1 MAVKDRTAQNHPTS
15 DAQCAYFRSWMPKV
29 DRFTDGM
36 SNQPDAGSV
45 SLAPCGIAAIAWP
58 QQLSGGGAWQ
68 GEGSALLTDRCEGD
82 GARVLWP
89 DSCFSDS
96 DCSSSSTGERAPF
109 RSVVRR
115 VFWRVQMTGPLLAI
129 DTRGLTKTYGRAAAV
144 DCVDLQ
150 VPAGGVYALLGTNG
164 AGKTTTVR
172 MLSTLVRPDAG
183 TARVFG
189 LDVVAHAGRVRSL
202 IGVTGQYASVDEDLT
217 ATENLTIF
225 ARLVGASRRQSR
237 GRADELLAEFGLGAA
252 ADRAVRHFS
261 GGMRRRLDL
270 AASMITRP
278 RLLFLDE
285 PTTGLDPRTRQQMWQ
300 TVRRMVADGSTVL
313 LTTQYLEEADQLAD
327 RVAVMDHGRIVADG
341 TADELKARIGDNCV
355 RLDLRDPDLAPAAAA
370 VCAVF
375 AQEDVLLEEAERR
388 VMVPMPDLES
398 LPEMLLALRAAQIEL
413 VAVNV
418 ERPTLDEVFFALTGD
433 AEPGVAA

>member
-1 MAVKDRTAQNHPTS
+1 
-15 DAQCAYFRSWMPKV
+15 
-29 DRFTDGM
+29 
-36 SNQPDAGSV
+36 
-45 SLAPCGIAAIAWP
+45 
-58 QQLSGGGAWQ
+58 
-68 GEGSALLTDRCEGD
+68 
-82 GARVLWP
+82 
-89 DSCFSDS
+89 
-96 DCSSSSTGERAPF
+96 
-109 RSVVRR
+109 
-115 VFWRVQMTGPLLAI
+115 MTGPLLAI

-225 ARLVGASRRQSR
+225 ARLAGASRRQSR
-237 GRADELLAEFGLGAA
+237 GRAAELLAEFGLGAA

-375 AQEDVLLEEAERR
+375 AQEDVLLEGAERR

>member
-1 MAVKDRTAQNHPTS
+1 
-15 DAQCAYFRSWMPKV
+15 
-29 DRFTDGM
+29 
-36 SNQPDAGSV
+36 
-45 SLAPCGIAAIAWP
+45 
-58 QQLSGGGAWQ
+58 
-68 GEGSALLTDRCEGD
+68 
-82 GARVLWP
+82 
-89 DSCFSDS
+89 
-96 DCSSSSTGERAPF
+96 
-109 RSVVRR
+109 
-115 VFWRVQMTGPLLAI
+115 MTGPLLAI

-172 MLSTLVRPDAG
+172 MLSTLIRPDAG

-375 AQEDVLLEEAERR
+375 AQEDVLLEGAERR

>member
-1 MAVKDRTAQNHPTS
+1 
-15 DAQCAYFRSWMPKV
+15 
-29 DRFTDGM
+29 
-36 SNQPDAGSV
+36 
-45 SLAPCGIAAIAWP
+45 
-58 QQLSGGGAWQ
+58 
-68 GEGSALLTDRCEGD
+68 
-82 GARVLWP
+82 
-89 DSCFSDS
+89 
-96 DCSSSSTGERAPF
+96 
-109 RSVVRR
+109 
-115 VFWRVQMTGPLLAI
+115 MTGPLLAI

-375 AQEDVLLEEAERR
+375 AQEDVLLEGAERR

>member
-1 MAVKDRTAQNHPTS
+1 
-15 DAQCAYFRSWMPKV
+15 
-29 DRFTDGM
+29 
-36 SNQPDAGSV
+36 
-45 SLAPCGIAAIAWP
+45 
-58 QQLSGGGAWQ
+58 
-68 GEGSALLTDRCEGD
+68 
-82 GARVLWP
+82 
-89 DSCFSDS
+89 
-96 DCSSSSTGERAPF
+96 
-109 RSVVRR
+109 
-115 VFWRVQMTGPLLAI
+115 MTGPLLAI
-129 DTRGLTKTYGRAAAV
+129 DTKGLTKMYGRAAAV
-144 DCVDLQ
+144 DHVDLQ

-300 TVRRMVADGSTVL
+300 TVRAMVADGSTVL

-341 TADELKARIGDNCV
+341 TADELKARVGDNCV

-375 AQEDVLLEEAERR
+375 AQEDVLLEGAERR

>member
-1 MAVKDRTAQNHPTS
+1 
-15 DAQCAYFRSWMPKV
+15 
-29 DRFTDGM
+29 
-36 SNQPDAGSV
+36 
-45 SLAPCGIAAIAWP
+45 
-58 QQLSGGGAWQ
+58 
-68 GEGSALLTDRCEGD
+68 
-82 GARVLWP
+82 
-89 DSCFSDS
+89 
-96 DCSSSSTGERAPF
+96 
-109 RSVVRR
+109 
-115 VFWRVQMTGPLLAI
+115 
-129 DTRGLTKTYGRAAAV
+129 LTKTYGRAAAV

-172 MLSTLVRPDAG
+172 MLSTLIRPDAG

-375 AQEDVLLEEAERR
+375 AQEDVLLEGAERR